1 MIIFIQQ
8 DEVLPTTTN
17 HSSKKANYT
26 HLFFIL
32 PLVLKTIRS
41 IRNNIFLI
49 LFITIT
55 TTTSTFYV
63 SFVLLNYIQQHSNQS
78 IVYIVLCT
86 YKGLLFGH
94 FFYFVCCVYILQ
106 WYFFIYTFVNYN
118 CRHIVTTGIRHRCY
132 LHIGY

>member
-26 HLFFIL
+26 HLFFL

-55 TTTSTFYV
+55 TTTTTSTFYV
-63 SFVLLNYIQQHSNQS
+63 GFVLLNYIQQHSNQS

-94 FFYFVCCVYILQ
+94 YFYFVCCVYILQ
-106 WYFFIYTFVNYN
+106 WYFLYILLLLIN
-118 CRHIVTTGIRHRCY
+118 CRHISNQSSILSRTI
-132 LHIGY
+132 